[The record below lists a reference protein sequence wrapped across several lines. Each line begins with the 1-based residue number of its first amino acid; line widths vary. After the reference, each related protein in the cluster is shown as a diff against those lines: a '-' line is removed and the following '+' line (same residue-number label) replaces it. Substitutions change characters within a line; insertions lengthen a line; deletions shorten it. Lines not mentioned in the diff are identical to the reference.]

1 MALLPQTQQRSEVR
15 VRGNH
20 YPPFDKG
27 RVKDDLICDVLQPS
41 GAKMDGVV
49 SGSLKDA
56 GNFWRERVVDQEL
69 HPAERSGSSRSRTAS
84 AAKRRA
90 SMTSSASRSG

>member
-1 MALLPQTQQRSEVR
+1 MALLPETQQRSEVR

-20 YPPFDKG
+20 YSPFAKG

-41 GAKMDGVV
+41 GAKMDGVMP
-49 SGSLKDA
+49 GGLKDA
-56 GNFWRERVVDQEL
+56 RDFRRESVFDQEL
-69 HPAERSGSSRSRTAS
+69 HPVDSNGISRSRTAS

-90 SMTSSASRSG
+90 WMTSSASRSG